1 MFKNYFFHQVA
12 AVLDYG
18 YEVSNIWIL
27 YNLFDVLLDFE
38 KYLLTEWEGCTGKY
52 LPTGKDIQNEGCM
65 VCKSWQE
72 PNIFLSSLIKLSQWA
87 FIIWTLSVENVDNF
101 VSTWIGC
108 KRRAHGGQLGDSTL
122 KTFPFFLCQNKNQIH
137 QKKWAFFPHFYLP
150 LSLINW
156 KVSTYENQNWKIQG
170 KSFCINLAITVK
182 YVILLMYM
190 NCFFHCSMLC
200 SYQLLYYLH
209 LAFWYISA

>member
-1 MFKNYFFHQVA
+1 MTRAKYFPVQFDQTQSMSIYYMNTECWKCWQFCFNLNRFAKEGHMGDNY
-12 AVLDYG
+12 
-18 YEVSNIWIL
+18 
-27 YNLFDVLLDFE
+27 
-38 KYLLTEWEGCTGKY
+38 K
-52 LPTGKDIQNEGCM
+52 
-65 VCKSWQE
+65 
-72 PNIFLSSLIKLSQWA
+72 
-87 FIIWTLSVENVDNF
+87 
-101 VSTWIGC
+101 
-108 KRRAHGGQLGDSTL
+108 GDSTL
-122 KTFPFFLCQNKNQIH
+122 KTFPFFPCQNKNQIH